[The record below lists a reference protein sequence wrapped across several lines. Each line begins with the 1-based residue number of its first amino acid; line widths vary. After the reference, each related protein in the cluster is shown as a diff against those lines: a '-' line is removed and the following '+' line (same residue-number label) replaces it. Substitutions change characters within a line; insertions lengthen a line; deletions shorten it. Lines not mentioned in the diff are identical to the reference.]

1 MGEIIVASTVRDGE
15 REFGIEIS
23 EPEQDAATRGWQC
36 TYRVDGTRTRRVRG
50 PDRLAALYAALIDVD
65 SPAVLFALAQRRGE
79 DGRRESPVG
88 RRPGGDSAAHV
99 PNARE
104 FGPPL
109 GARAV
114 ETAHGPVVV
123 VLGRPRRDPNRTHTC
138 LCPFRIADR
147 TEAFGHGFD
156 DVRAVLSAIRSVSAI
171 LDVPRDWP
179 SPVEPPPRS
188 AARPEPRG
196 SRHVLPPSDE
206 RITLP

>member
-1 MGEIIVASTVRDGE
+1 MGEIVVASTVRDGE

-50 PDRLAALYAALIDVD
+50 PDRLAALYAALVDVD
-65 SPAVLFALAQRRGE
+65 SPAAFSGLVERRGE
-79 DGRRESPVG
+79 DDRREPTMSRG
-88 RRPGGDSAAHV
+88 LGGDPA
-99 PNARE
+99 NARE

-123 VLGRPRRDPNRTHTC
+123 VLGRPRRDPNRPHTC

-156 DVRAVLSAIRSVSAI
+156 DVRAVLSAIRGVSAI
-171 LDVPRDWP
+171 LDIRHDWP
-179 SPVEPPPRS
+179 SPPDRPNPA
-188 AARPEPRG
+188 AARPQPLGVRPL
-196 SRHVLPPSDE
+196 LPPLDE
-206 RITLP
+206 RIP

>member
-1 MGEIIVASTVRDGE
+1 MGEIVVASTVRDGE

-50 PDRLAALYAALIDVD
+50 PDRLAALYAALVDVD
-65 SPAVLFALAQRRGE
+65 SPAVFFGLVERPGE
-79 DGRRESPVG
+79 DGHRAPTMSRG
-88 RRPGGDSAAHV
+88 PGSEMA
-99 PNARE
+99 NARD

-123 VLGRPRRDPNRTHTC
+123 VLGRPRRDPNRPHTC

-147 TEAFGHGFD
+147 TEAFGQGFD
-156 DVRAVLSAIRSVSAI
+156 DVRAVLSAIRGVSAI
-171 LDVPRDWP
+171 LGIPRDWP
-179 SPVEPPPRS
+179 SPVELPPPRPT
-188 AARPEPRG
+188 ARPEPRG
-196 SRHVLPPSDE
+196 SRHVLPPHDE
-206 RITLP
+206 RITRP